1 MRCSLIAYKAKNYA
15 YGSGIPLYLKSSVMN
30 YLNSFHRVN
39 GYFISF
45 SVHRIANK
53 NLMFLAIL
61 RTDAYFKVY
70 LFKSSFYI
78 KLSFLHAYS
87 NDSQTKP

>member
-1 MRCSLIAYKAKNYA
+1 MRCSFIAYKAKYYT

-45 SVHRIANK
+45 SVHRIANE
-53 NLMFLAIL
+53 NLIFLAIFK
-61 RTDAYFKVY
+61 TEANFKVY

-78 KLSFLHAYS
+78 KLSFLHAY
-87 NDSQTKP
+87 